1 MIKILK
7 TLAAIFG
14 IVAIDQIV
22 KWKVLFLLLHPESP
36 EFVWDG
42 ISPVQI
48 SHVTNF
54 FNILFTWNPGTA
66 FSFLRDFGVGAPL
79 IMIIAT
85 GIIIALVA
93 YYLFARANSY
103 ERAPLILILGGALGN
118 FIDRLRFGAVVDFL
132 DFHVGAWHW
141 PVFNV
146 ADVFITVGVLL
157 YILNWWVA
165 RRRCLKNI
173 KG

>member
-1 MIKILK
+1 MKYRSVQTGVMAITLIGTIL
-7 TLAAIFG
+7 LAG
-14 IVAIDQIV
+14 I
-22 KWKVLFLLLHPESP
+22 
-36 EFVWDG
+36 
-42 ISPVQI
+42 
-48 SHVTNF
+48 
-54 FNILFTWNPGTA
+54 
-66 FSFLRDFGVGAPL
+66 
-79 IMIIAT
+79 
-85 GIIIALVA
+85 LVA
-93 YYLFARANSY
+93 YYLFARAKCY
-103 ERAPLILILGGALGN
+103 ERVPLVLILGGAVGN

-157 YILNWWVA
+157 YILNWWLA